1 MFVEDCVGMLS
12 AGTIKVIYS
21 VIERLID
28 SSTPFG
34 VVLQNKL
41 ECEDEKREGE

>member
-12 AGTIKVIYS
+12 AGTIKVINS

-34 VVLQNKL
+34 VVLQNRL
-41 ECEDEKREGE
+41 ECEDKKREGK